1 MKKKYN
7 TWKKIKIKYLYLKDL
22 PQQVRIYLQLK
33 DLPKM
38 QYQKY
43 KLVNKILNK
52 IYFIQLKN
60 FQNLKKKK
68 KYYCLIIIFLE
79 FYNLLKMDNKI
90 VKNKK
95 FI

>member
-7 TWKKIKIKYLYLKDL
+7 IQKKIKIKYLYLKDL

-52 IYFIQLKN
+52 IYFIQLKI

-68 KYYCLIIIFLE
+68 KYYFLIIIFLE
-79 FYNLLKMDNKI
+79 FQNLLKTDKKI

-95 FI
+95 LI